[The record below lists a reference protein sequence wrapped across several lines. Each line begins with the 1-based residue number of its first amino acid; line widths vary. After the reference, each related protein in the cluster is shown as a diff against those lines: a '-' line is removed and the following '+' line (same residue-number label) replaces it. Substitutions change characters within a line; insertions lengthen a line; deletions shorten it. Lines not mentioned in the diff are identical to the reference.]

1 MKFTVSSLAIFATL
15 ALVPALWAQETGEII
30 LDAVEFEG
38 LERVST
44 QLVQSQLEVQAG
56 QAFNPRA
63 VARDLRRLGAL
74 RFFTTVQVDL
84 DRDRKVLTYIFTEQR
99 VIEDLLIVGNDKVR
113 TRDIR
118 GVLSWK
124 EGDPFATEAHRDER
138 NAVLNLY
145 SSKGFLNTTV
155 DIVAEKLSSGKVGL
169 TYFVNEG
176 RKAKIR
182 RIDFVGNTTLKDGE
196 LRKSIKTKRAR
207 WFLGGKYD
215 ENKFEEDLRA
225 IVDTYA
231 NIGHLEADVYA
242 TEFTY
247 SPNGKK
253 VHVSIHIDE
262 GPQYRVGSLEIANN
276 TVYDDDELMTT
287 IEVMVGEIHDRRQVE
302 LDAEA
307 IRTGYEDSGYIVA
320 RVTPQVTLDRE
331 NAVTHVIHDIA
342 EGQMNYVRE
351 IKITGNNVTKDSIIR
366 RMVLLSPGDRFDGA
380 AYRATQRRIESS
392 GYFDEV
398 RLSPEEIPDD
408 DRNANL
414 LIDVVEGKTGNFNFG
429 GGFSTAER
437 LGGFAE
443 IRLRN
448 FDITNWPSFSGGG
461 QQFATRI
468 SLGSVRSKYTISFT
482 DPEILGY
489 PLSLGV
495 DLFSESVRTTRGS
508 SFTQDVRGFKIRLGK
523 ALTPFVTANASFR
536 FNDVNISD
544 FGFFLLSPDL
554 RKLRDPGTT
563 VSTSWGITRDTRDR
577 FRDPSSGAVHSG
589 QLEVAGIA
597 GDNEFVKLEHDSTW
611 IWSLDDEKKWIL
623 SYRTREGAAFPYG
636 STELVPLR
644 DRYFAGGTSTVRGYD
659 TREIGPKV
667 RTLVLI
673 GSKERIGGELR
684 YINNL
689 EIKYKLSDL
698 LRLYGFFDTGGVW
711 RKPSDFDLASI
722 KTSIGIGIGIDVPAL
737 GPIRLDY
744 GFPLNPD
751 SDQGNGRLHLVTSF
765 NF

>member
-1 MKFTVSSLAIFATL
+1 LKFTVSSLAMVATL
-15 ALVPALWAQETGEII
+15 ALVPGIWAQETGEII
-30 LDAVEFEG
+30 LDAVEFQG
-38 LERVST
+38 LERVSM
-44 QLVQSQLEVQAG
+44 QLVQSQLEVQPG

-74 RFFTTVQVDL
+74 RFFTTIQADL
-84 DRDRKVLTYIFTEQR
+84 DRDRKVLTYIFTEQS

-124 EGDPFATEAHRDER
+124 EGDPFAPEAHHDER

-155 DIVAEKLSSGKVGL
+155 DIVAEELSSGRVGV
-169 TYFVNEG
+169 TYFINEG

-182 RIDFVGNTTLKDGE
+182 RIDFEGNTTLKDGE

-207 WFLGGKYD
+207 WFFGGKYD

-225 IVDTYA
+225 IVDAYA
-231 NIGHLEADVYA
+231 NRGHLEADIPA

-253 VHVSIHIDE
+253 VDVSIHIDE

-276 TVYDDDELMTT
+276 IVYDDDELMTS
-287 IEVMVGEIHDRRQVE
+287 IEVTEGKIHDRRQVE
-302 LDAEA
+302 LDAGT

-331 NAVTHVIHDIA
+331 NAVTHIIHDIT

-351 IKITGNNVTKDSIIR
+351 IKITGNDVTKDSVIR

-398 RLSPEEIPDD
+398 RLSPEEIPSDE
-408 DRNANL
+408 RNANL
-414 LIDVVEGKTGNFNFG
+414 LIDVVEGKTGKFNFG
-429 GGFSTAER
+429 GGFSTEEN

-443 IRLRN
+443 IQLRN
-448 FDITNWPSFSGGG
+448 FDIVNWPTFSGGG
-461 QQFATRI
+461 QQFSTRI
-468 SLGSVRSKYTISFT
+468 SLGAVRSQYNISFT

-495 DLFSESVRTTRGS
+495 DLFSESFRTARGS
-508 SFTQDVRGFKIRLGK
+508 SFTQDIRGFQIRLGK
-523 ALTPFVTANASFR
+523 ALSPFVTANSSFR
-536 FNDVNISD
+536 FSDVNISD
-544 FGFFLLSPDL
+544 FGFFLSPDL

-563 VSTSWGITRDTRDR
+563 ISTSLGITRDTRDR
-577 FRDPSSGAVHSG
+577 FRDPSSGAIHSG
-589 QLEVAGIA
+589 RLEVAGLG
-597 GDNEFVKLEHDSTW
+597 GDNEFIKLEHESTW

-636 STELVPLR
+636 STELVPLQ

-667 RTLVLI
+667 RTLVVI
-673 GSKERIGGELR
+673 GPKERIGGELR
-684 YINNL
+684 FINNL
-689 EIKYKLSDL
+689 EIKYRLSDL
-698 LRLYGFFDTGGVW
+698 LRLYGFFDAGGVW

-722 KTSIGIGIGIDVPAL
+722 KTSIGIGIGVDVPAL
-737 GPIRLDY
+737 GPIRIDF